1 MMWLLE
7 KTKLNIEAKAG
18 DRMKIDS
25 KQFRV
30 GEGEEFRLRDRPTNL
45 KPLYAT
51 KEEYRDVL
59 DEHVREMSTLQ
70 ELLYAHDRY
79 SLLVI
84 FQAMDAAG
92 KDSAIKH
99 VMSGVNPQ
107 GCHVATF
114 KHPSAEE
121 LDHDFLWRT
130 TRWLPERGK
139 IGIFNRSYYE
149 EVLIV
154 RVHPEILHSQRIPE
168 ELLDEKTIWTQRFH
182 SIVGLENHLYRSG
195 TRIVKIFLNISKD
208 EQRRRFLK
216 RIDNA
221 DKNWKF
227 NVDDMAERKF
237 WKQYMKAYEEAI
249 GATSTKNSP
258 WYVVPADDKKYAQLI
273 VSQIIL
279 DTLRQLKMR
288 FPSPDKKDL
297 EALKSIRKM
306 LEK

>member
-1 MMWLLE
+1 
-7 KTKLNIEAKAG
+7 
-18 DRMKIDS
+18 
-25 KQFRV
+25 
-30 GEGEEFRLRDRPTNL
+30 
-45 KPLYAT
+45 
-51 KEEYRDVL
+51 
-59 DEHVREMSTLQ
+59 
-70 ELLYAHDRY
+70 LLYAHDRY

-154 RVHPEILHSQRIPE
+154 RVHPGILHSQRIPA
-168 ELLDEKTIWTQRFH
+168 ELVKEDTVWKGRFK
-182 SIVGLENHLYRSG
+182 SIAGLEDHLYRSG
-195 TRIVKIFLNISKD
+195 TRIVKLFLHVSKD
-208 EQRRRFLK
+208 EQRRRFLE
-216 RIDNA
+216 RIDEA

-227 NVDDMAERKF
+227 NVDDMAERKY
-237 WKQYMKAYEEAI
+237 WKQYMEAYEDAI
-249 GATSTKNSP
+249 SATSTKQAP
-258 WYVVPADDKKYAQLI
+258 WYVVPADDKKDTRLI
-273 VSQIIL
+273 VSRIIV
-279 DTLRQLKMR
+279 DTLRSLDMHYPR
-288 FPSPDKKDL
+288 PTKKEL
-297 EALKSIRKM
+297 EGLKSIRKM